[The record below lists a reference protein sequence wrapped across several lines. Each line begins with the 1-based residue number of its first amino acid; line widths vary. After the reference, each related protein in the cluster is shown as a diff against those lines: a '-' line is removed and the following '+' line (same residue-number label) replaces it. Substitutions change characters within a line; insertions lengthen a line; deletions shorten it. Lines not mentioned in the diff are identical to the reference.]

1 MATHAHDT
9 IAHEPLAHPPAA
21 PGSASAHRGLRA
33 GLVALEAF
41 TAATAIWGGA
51 FVVPTIPLEWLHKGL
66 IAPFSNTTIPAIALG
81 VLCGGSALAAAVT
94 VVARPRLGALLSIVS
109 GGLMVGFELAEILVV
124 GFTPVMYPTQF
135 PAWLQPL
142 YILIGSA
149 VALLGAR
156 LWKAETGSYRVTPS
170 AL

>member
-1 MATHAHDT
+1 MATHTPDT
-9 IAHEPLAHPPAA
+9 VAQEPLSYLP
-21 PGSASAHRGLRA
+21 SASRRATGHRGLRA

-51 FVVPTIPLEWLHKGL
+51 FVVPTIPMEWLRQGL
-66 IAPFSNTTIPAIALG
+66 ITPFSDTTIPAIALG
-81 VLCGGSALAAAVT
+81 VLCGGSALAAAVA

-109 GGLMVGFELAEILVV
+109 GGLMVGFELVEILVV

-142 YILIGSA
+142 YIVIGSA

-156 LWKAETGSYRVTPS
+156 LWKAQAGSYRVNLS